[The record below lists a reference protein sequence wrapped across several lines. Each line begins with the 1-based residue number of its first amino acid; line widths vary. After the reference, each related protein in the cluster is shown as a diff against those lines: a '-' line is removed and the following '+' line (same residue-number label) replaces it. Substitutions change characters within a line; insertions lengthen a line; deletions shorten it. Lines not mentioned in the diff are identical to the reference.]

1 MVVPH
6 SWFVTGTCW
15 WRARAVPASTP
26 GDAGRG
32 VRRLSAAARPAASLG
47 LVGLGGG
54 SLGGLLG
61 GGRLLG
67 GGGRLLG
74 SGLDGRRGVRT
85 RRDGLG
91 VGRTLGRRGVGGC
104 LVGLE
109 LLLGTGEE
117 L

>member
-32 VRRLSAAARPAASLG
+32 VRRRSAAARPAASLG

-54 SLGGLLG
+54 SLGG
-61 GGRLLG
+61 
-67 GGGRLLG
+67 
-74 SGLDGRRGVRT
+74 GVRDHA
-85 RRDGLG
+85 REERDGADG
-91 VGRTLGRRGVGGC
+91 VVVAGDLVVHDVRVAVGVEDRDDRDAELAR
-104 LVGLE
+104 LV
-109 LLLGTGEE
+109 
-117 L
+117 